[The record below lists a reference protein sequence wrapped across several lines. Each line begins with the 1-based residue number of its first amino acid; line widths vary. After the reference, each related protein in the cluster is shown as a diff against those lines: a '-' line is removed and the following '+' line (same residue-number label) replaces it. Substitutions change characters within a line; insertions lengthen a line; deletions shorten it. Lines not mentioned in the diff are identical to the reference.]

1 MTVHHK
7 PVDRRVLDLK
17 DASLLV
23 DRAYVAGEWVGAS
36 DGRTFAVTDPFDGA
50 LIVEVPDLGVEAAR
64 KAIDTAHIVQKD
76 WAKRT
81 AKERSAILRRWY
93 DLIIEN
99 ADDLALIL
107 TTEQGKPLAEAKGEV
122 ISNAAYI
129 EWFAEEAKRIDGD
142 VIPGASPSQRILVL
156 KQPVGVCA
164 AITPW
169 NFPNGMITRS
179 SPQPRPR
186 SRRWRSPCWPSGPA
200 CRRAPSR

>member
-99 ADDLALIL
+99 A
-107 TTEQGKPLAEAKGEV
+107 
-122 ISNAAYI
+122 
-129 EWFAEEAKRIDGD
+129 
-142 VIPGASPSQRILVL
+142 
-156 KQPVGVCA
+156 
-164 AITPW
+164 
-169 NFPNGMITRS
+169 
-179 SPQPRPR
+179 
-186 SRRWRSPCWPSGPA
+186 
-200 CRRAPSR
+200 